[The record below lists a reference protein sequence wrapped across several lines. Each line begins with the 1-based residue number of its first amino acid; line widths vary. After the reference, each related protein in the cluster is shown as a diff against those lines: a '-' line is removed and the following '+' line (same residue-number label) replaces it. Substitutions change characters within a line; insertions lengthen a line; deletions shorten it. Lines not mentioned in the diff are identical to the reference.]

1 MGQGYLPHFIG
12 GVMDFDSILA
22 GIRPQLV
29 VMAICGA
36 AAIAAQIEFAL
47 WAAPKV
53 ARFFIARGMR

>member
-1 MGQGYLPHFIG
+1 
-12 GVMDFDSILA
+12 MDFDSILVN
-22 GIRPQLV
+22 IRPQLV

-53 ARFFIARGMR
+53 ARFFIARDMR